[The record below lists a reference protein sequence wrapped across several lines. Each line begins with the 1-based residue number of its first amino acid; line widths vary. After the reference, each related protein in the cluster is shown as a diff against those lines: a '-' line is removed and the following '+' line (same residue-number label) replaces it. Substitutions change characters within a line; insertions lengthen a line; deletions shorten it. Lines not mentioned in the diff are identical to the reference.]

1 MLHRIASSARRPT
14 EGAWGDLNPLGFL
27 RNSVAIFCRK
37 LIRGC
42 SPQIQ
47 NRVVTD
53 LLKVGTDLHA
63 VGTGPSEVVTDLH
76 AVGTGPSEVVTDL
89 LKVGTDF
96 IEAVPTSLKVGTG

>member
-1 MLHRIASSARRPT
+1 MLHRIAASTRRGALLKLYKAGLGGPQSSRLSA
-14 EGAWGDLNPLGFL
+14 EFYSDFL
-27 RNSVAIFCRK
+27 SK

-53 LLKVGTDLHA
+53 LLK
-63 VGTGPSEVVTDLH
+63 VVTDLH

-96 IEAVPTSLKVGTG
+96 IEAVPTSLKVGTD

>member
-1 MLHRIASSARRPT
+1 MQRAWCTASPHRRGALLKP
-14 EGAWGDLNPLGFL
+14 AWGDLNPLGF
-27 RNSVAIFCRK
+27 RQTSIAIFCRT

-63 VGTGPSEVVTDLH
+63 VGTGPSEVVTDL
-76 AVGTGPSEVVTDL
+76 

-96 IEAVPTSLKVGTG
+96 IEAVPTSLKVGTD

>member
-27 RNSVAIFCRK
+27 RNSAAIFCRK

-63 VGTGPSEVVTDLH
+63 VGTGPSEVVTDL
-76 AVGTGPSEVVTDL
+76 

-96 IEAVPTSLKVGTG
+96 IEAVPTSLKVGTD